1 MINMLKNKQKTF
13 NDLSLKTNYN
23 RDTLNKAKNLKIQ
36 DKAEKEEL
44 TSGYGK
50 WKGKECLRREQVDK
64 KNLSV
69 GGIPKR
75 ILGEKPR

>member
-36 DKAEKEEL
+36 DKAEKDEYNNIMYYPSS
-44 TSGYGK
+44 T
-50 WKGKECLRREQVDK
+50 KEWLVVYIVTTK
-64 KNLSV
+64 HMKNH
-69 GGIPKR
+69 
-75 ILGEKPR
+75 